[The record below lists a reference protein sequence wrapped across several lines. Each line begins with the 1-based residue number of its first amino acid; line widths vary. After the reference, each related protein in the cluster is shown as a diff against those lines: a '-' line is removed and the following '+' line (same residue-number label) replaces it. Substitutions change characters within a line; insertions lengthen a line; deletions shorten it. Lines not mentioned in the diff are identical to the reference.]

1 MGMTVIVYVVVGL
14 GVLALLAFVKFI
26 VVYVFVG
33 DDVGADVVMVDK
45 VVPVDKIL
53 VEVEG
58 VDGEVSEDDAIFVDV
73 VWVEKFVSV
82 GVVLLANVVVA
93 MASVSVE
100 GSSVILVVVSEA
112 IVVTVDDVMEF
123 DPLEENI
130 DVVISV
136 FTDVGVSSVVSVITG
151 SIKHSMG
158 GHGHL

>member
-112 IVVTVDDVMEF
+112 IVVTVGDVMELE
-123 DPLEENI
+123 PLEEYI

-136 FTDVGVSSVVSVITG
+136 FTDVGISSVVSVITG